1 MSSSIIPGLGGYV
14 CIRDNHRLAY
24 CAEHAIES
32 LLPVCEEV
40 VVADGDST
48 DGTLQTLQRMAD
60 RDKRIKIIRYP
71 WTNPRGVGHK
81 AWVEWLNFARR
92 HLTTKFQITLDGD
105 ETLQNSDE
113 CHTAIREACA
123 DPNPARRFRRN
134 NYWKSPEF
142 VIPTGHCCA
151 DRVVR
156 LGLASM
162 EMPSDQPVAPG
173 EYPIVDAAKDD
184 DRLLIHHLGFLRP
197 KEQFYRK
204 AEAVL
209 GIWFGSK
216 DDRLTRGEAEGKQ
229 LWETESGAA
238 YNHILVKH
246 KDTLPDD
253 VQRLLTKWGH
263 FTEKYVPII
272 TTPPDPHIEIT
283 EERAEKEPLGILHH
297 GDFGDILMML
307 PICKAIGNV
316 NLFHQDRHSICKRIL
331 ERLHVI
337 APLLEAQPYINVA
350 KPHEGEPV
358 HWLAGDF
365 RVHHE
370 LTRSLA
376 WAHLMHY
383 LGSHSL
389 PKVLPDFREPWL
401 TAQPDPRATGKIIIN
416 RTSRYNNRFFRW
428 GDILKHYNTSLL
440 FIGTREEHT
449 AFCNTFGPVTYQPTA
464 DLLEAARLIAGS
476 ALFIGNQSACF
487 AIAEGLK
494 HPRLL
499 EVCLYQPDVIVQAS
513 QEGLYLSADGSVNLP
528 AVGQHRPLL
537 LTSAIT
543 TVDYLKNPMMQ
554 PRTGWYV
561 GQTWAPTYWALKK
574 MLRKGKPGMDDNDAH
589 RIAYDALAEREPEY
603 FDNSQQRA
611 ELNLFHEAVG
621 NAL

>member
-1 MSSSIIPGLGGYV
+1 MSTIGAFICVRNGIELDY
-14 CIRDNHRLAY
+14 CFELA
-24 CAEHAIES
+24 AES
-32 LLPVCEEV
+32 LLKVCDQLV
-40 VVADGDST
+40 LCDSDST
-48 DGTLQTLQRMAD
+48 DGTRQALQRMAD
-60 RDKRIKIIRYP
+60 RDPRITVINWPWPNPVRESHHWFLRWLRY
-71 WTNPRGVGHK
+71 
-81 AWVEWLNFARR
+81 AQS
-92 HLTTKFQITLDGD
+92 HLTTDYCFYLDAD
-105 ETLQNSDE
+105 ETLQDSPDCHQALKAAAERGE
-113 CHTAIREACA
+113 CIEVDRI
-123 DPNPARRFRRN
+123 
-134 NYWKSPEF
+134 NYWRDAQSVVPE
-142 VIPTGHCCA
+142 GHCCG
-151 DRVVR
+151 RWCVRGGPTKYPVV
-156 LGLASM
+156 
-162 EMPSDQPVAPG
+162 SDEPHHHG
-173 EYPIVDAAKDD
+173 EEPIVDNKQREPAVI
-184 DRLLIHHLGFLRP
+184 IHHLGFLRR
-197 KEQFYRK
+197 KDAFYRK
-204 AEAVL
+204 AKVVL
-209 GIWFGSK
+209 HAWFGRH
-216 DDRLTRGEAEGKQ
+216 DTRLENGENEGKQ
-229 LWETESGAA
+229 LWETECEFT
-238 YNHILVKH
+238 NQLVPFH
-246 KDTLPDD
+246 GYQPEA
-253 VQRLLTKWGH
+253 VQRWLAARGH
-263 FTEKYVPII
+263 FTEKYVPLI
-272 TTPPDPHIEIT
+272 TTPPDAPIEIT
-283 EERAEKEPLGILHH
+283 EERAEKEPIGILH
-297 GDFGDILMML
+297 FGDYGDVVAML
-307 PICKAIGNV
+307 PICKALGNV
-316 NLFHQDRHSICKRIL
+316 NLYFQDRNSICKRIL

-350 KPHEGEPV
+350 KPHEGEPI

-365 RVHHE
+365 RVHHD
-370 LTRSLA
+370 LARSLA
-376 WAHLMHY
+376 WAHFMHY
-383 LGSHSL
+383 LGQRGL
-389 PKVLPDFREPWL
+389 PAVTPDFTSPWL
-401 TAQPDPRATGKIIIN
+401 TAQPDPRATGKVIIN

-499 EVCLYQPDVIVQAS
+499 EVCLYQPDVIVQAN